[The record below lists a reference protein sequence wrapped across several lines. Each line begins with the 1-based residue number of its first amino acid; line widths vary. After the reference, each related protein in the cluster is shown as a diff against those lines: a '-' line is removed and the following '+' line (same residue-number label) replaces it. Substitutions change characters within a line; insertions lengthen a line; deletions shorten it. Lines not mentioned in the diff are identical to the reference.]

1 MTSYRLAREEA
12 SEMNDASY
20 KQSLQEFRRRHWLA
34 LLPGLVMAAGAE
46 AQDAVRT
53 QPQAYRVTL
62 DNDEM
67 RVLDFTSR
75 PGMGVCGSGV
85 HSHPPHLTVAL
96 SDCKVR
102 VTEHGKEFVA
112 ENKLGDVFWSPAVT
126 HETENVTGRDVRA
139 LIVELKAPP
148 SFKG

>member
-1 MTSYRLAREEA
+1 MSDSSNEQRLQ
-12 SEMNDASY
+12 DV
-20 KQSLQEFRRRHWLA
+20 QRRQWLA
-34 LLPGLVMAAGAE
+34 LLPGLMMAAGAE

-62 DNDEM
+62 DNDQM
-67 RVLDFTSR
+67 RVLDFVSR

-96 SDCKVR
+96 SDCRVR
-102 VTEHGKEFVA
+102 VKENGKDFIA

-126 HETENVTGRDVRA
+126 HETENLTGREVRA
-139 LIVELKAPP
+139 LIVELKTA
-148 SFKG
+148 SSAKG

>member
-1 MTSYRLAREEA
+1 MSDSS
-12 SEMNDASY
+12 SE
-20 KQSLQEFRRRHWLA
+20 QSLQEIQRRRWLA

-62 DNDEM
+62 DNDQM
-67 RVLDFTSR
+67 RVLDFVSR

-96 SDCKVR
+96 SDCRVR
-102 VTEHGKEFVA
+102 VKEGGKEFIG
-112 ENKLGDVFWSPAVT
+112 ENKVGDVFWSPAVT

-139 LIVELKAPP
+139 LIVELKPAPTG
-148 SFKG
+148 KA